1 MPCPCTPRSLSVLPE
16 LTAAQAL
23 VLLALGLSVGTFG
36 AMVGIGGGI
45 LIVPALLVL
54 FPDVEPSVIT
64 SMSLTAV
71 ILNALSATVG
81 YRHRHWQDTRTGFVI
96 VATAVPAAIAGAF
109 LTRTVDRGGFELVF
123 GIALVSRA
131 VYLAMRGRNLP
142 SVTEPSQ
149 RGAPRH
155 IVDSDG
161 NTYDYRVRERLAASM
176 ALGSGLVAAFFGIG
190 GGIINVPVMMLVLRM
205 PAKMSVATSQL
216 PLMFSSMAAV
226 SVHLAITF
234 GEWTPWVFGLV
245 IGAGT
250 LTGAQIGV
258 RLAGRASGR
267 GVLMLIAAILLVSGI
282 RQILNAL

>member
-1 MPCPCTPRSLSVLPE
+1 LSVLPE
-16 LTAAQAL
+16 LTAAQAI

-54 FPDVEPSVIT
+54 FPDAEPSVIT

-71 ILNALSATVG
+71 IFNALSATAG
-81 YRHRHWQDTRTGFVI
+81 YRRRGWQDTRTGFVI
-96 VATAVPAAIAGAF
+96 AATAVPAAIAGAF
-109 LTRTVDRGGFELVF
+109 LTRTMGRGDFEMVF
-123 GIALVSRA
+123 GVALVLGA
-131 VYLAMRGRNLP
+131 IYLAKRGRNLP

-155 IVDSDG
+155 IVDTEG
-161 NTYDYRVRERLAASM
+161 NTYDYRVRERVAASV
-176 ALGSGLVAAFFGIG
+176 ALGSGLIAAFFGIG

-226 SVHLAITF
+226 TVHLVITF
-234 GEWTPWVFGLV
+234 GEWTPWLFGLV
-245 IGAGT
+245 ISVGT

-267 GVLMLIAAILLVSGI
+267 GVLLLIAAILLISGV
-282 RQILNAL
+282 RQILNSL